1 MVRSIL
7 LTPREVADR
16 LRFKRTDRIYA
27 MISGGEIKASNVGSG
42 LRPRWRI
49 TEAEVASFIERR
61 EKAAKRQGKRAN
73 ASVNAEVPRYV

>member
-1 MVRSIL
+1 MSRSIL

-49 TEAEVASFIERR
+49 SEAEVASFIDRR
-61 EKAAKRQGKRAN
+61 EKLVRKAGKRAN
-73 ASVNAEVPRYV
+73 ASVNSEVPRYV